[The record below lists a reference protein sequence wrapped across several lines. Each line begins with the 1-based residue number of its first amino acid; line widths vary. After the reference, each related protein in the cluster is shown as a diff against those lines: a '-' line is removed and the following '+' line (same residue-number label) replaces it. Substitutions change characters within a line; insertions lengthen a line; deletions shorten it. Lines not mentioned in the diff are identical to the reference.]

1 MEDKIIER
9 LDMLI
14 ALISTRLRANY
25 PVQIISDQ
33 NSVQN
38 NNQVPEQKEPSLFQ
52 DKDLVLNISGYLDQI
67 WRTLSL
73 QYRVLHN
80 VRPYAELVKKETGAE
95 VTTEDAWNWLSK
107 YKLERYFSNPTRY
120 AQFKVSRPER
130 LADWCFNVIAE
141 KSMGQYWMN
150 DYVAYVN
157 KVFASQSPSPEAAPS
172 REPDCRNSNT
182 VLTVSGTILTRKRIV
197 SMRFRR
203 MRRQGQV
210 TGRGLTQEVVCGS
223 GRKF

>member
-1 MEDKIIER
+1 MEEKIIER

-73 QYRVLHN
+73 QYRVMHN

-107 YKLERYFSNPTRY
+107 YKLERYFADPKRYDQFKDSNP
-120 AQFKVSRPER
+120 ER
-130 LADWCFNVIAE
+130 IADWCFNVIAE
-141 KSMGQYWMN
+141 KCMGRYWMK
-150 DYVAYVN
+150 DYLAYTN
-157 KVFASQSPSPEAAPS
+157 KILSSQEPRTEAEPL
-172 REPDCRNSNT
+172 REPGLSEYEYRVNGKRYYFDKKENCEYEIPEEAEARPNDGAWFNT
-182 VLTVSGTILTRKRIV
+182 RSGLWV
-197 SMRFRR
+197 
-203 MRRQGQV
+203 GA
-210 TGRGLTQEVVCGS
+210 
-223 GRKF
+223 